1 MPGGEASMSTITVKQ
16 IIIRIA
22 LIIGVV
28 EFCIMLLLGNIP
40 LVLSRNSIAILDAL
54 LLVSIAAPIIY
65 FWIINPYKLERDQAN
80 QRLADMAFSDPLT
93 GLPNRRV
100 LLSSMEM
107 SLAEC
112 ARHHIHAALVLI
124 DLDEFK
130 AVNDN
135 YGHDAG
141 DAVLVETSKRLKNG
155 IRKEDIVSRLGGDE
169 FIILIKQ
176 LNDDSEKATKEAMDF
191 SKKIQQKLAAPI
203 SYINK
208 TIQLN
213 ASIGIH
219 MLDAETTKVGSAI
232 RHADIAMYHA
242 KRAGG
247 GKIVLYNPS
256 MTDI

>member
-1 MPGGEASMSTITVKQ
+1 MTNITVKQ
-16 IIIRIA
+16 IIIRIG
-22 LIIGVV
+22 LIIGIV
-28 EFCIMLLLGNIP
+28 EFCIMLLLVNIP
-40 LVLSRNSIAILDAL
+40 PALNPTSSAIFDAI
-54 LLVSIAAPIIY
+54 LLVSISAPIIY

-112 ARHHIHAALVLI
+112 SRHHIHAALVLI
-124 DLDEFK
+124 DLDGFK
-130 AVNDN
+130 EVNDT

-141 DAVLVETSKRLKNG
+141 DVVLVETSKRLKKG
-155 IRKEDIVSRLGGDE
+155 VRKEDIVSRLGGDE

-176 LNDDSEKATKEAMDF
+176 LNDDSDRAAKEAIDF
-191 SKKIQQKLAAPI
+191 AKKIQEKLASPI
-203 SYINK
+203 SYMNK
-208 TIQLN
+208 TIQLE

-219 MLDAETTKVGSAI
+219 MLDAESTKVGAAI

-242 KRAGG
+242 KHAGSG
-247 GKIVLYNPS
+247 NIVMYDPS
-256 MTDI
+256 MTGI